1 MSAVTL
7 LIVEVLKRVYQDS
20 LDVFGDAGYDLS

>member
-1 MSAVTL
+1 MAVTL

-20 LDVFGDAGYDLS
+20 LDVFGDAGYDLT